1 MVEIEQTESG
11 NSKSELL
18 ERLENLKFKS
28 EALYNFVPSLHR
40 VQGAHMTGARMIF
53 DDLFKGIVSLIDEIE
68 S

>member
-11 NSKSELL
+11 ISKPELL
-18 ERLENLKFKS
+18 ERLENLKFKA
-28 EALYNFVPSLHR
+28 EALYNFVPSLQKK
-40 VQGAHMTGARMIF
+40 VKFPLASQMIF